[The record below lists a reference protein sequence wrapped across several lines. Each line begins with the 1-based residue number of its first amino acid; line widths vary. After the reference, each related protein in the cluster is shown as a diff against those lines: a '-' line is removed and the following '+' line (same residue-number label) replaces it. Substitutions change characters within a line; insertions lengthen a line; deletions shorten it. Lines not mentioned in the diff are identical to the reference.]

1 MMKTY
6 TRPRAFNGKTKIVN
20 VIFPYRL
27 YVKLKQIAE
36 RDCVSMSH
44 LIRGFVINLSEDE
57 NDEN

>member
-27 YVKLKQIAE
+27 YVKLKRIAE

-44 LIRGFVINLSEDE
+44 LIRKFVMNLEDE
-57 NDEN
+57 NNEN